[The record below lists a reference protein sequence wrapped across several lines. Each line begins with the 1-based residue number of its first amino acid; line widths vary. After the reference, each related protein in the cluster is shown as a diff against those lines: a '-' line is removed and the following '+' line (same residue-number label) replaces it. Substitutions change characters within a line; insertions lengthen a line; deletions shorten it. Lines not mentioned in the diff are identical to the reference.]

1 MFGIDLNTHQ
11 KKEVTMRRLIIFFT
25 LYLFSLM
32 VTNCDNSSIVKNNA
46 PPLESQTQNTKT
58 KSAFDTADSLD
69 KRIIEGEYII
79 IFNNQF
85 SGRIDQTTAQQADQL
100 TNEILSTSNI
110 AQNAVRSKYKYA
122 IKGFSAKLS
131 ESKVETL
138 KRDPRIKSVTP
149 NVLFK
154 LDYAR
159 KLSSGYIP
167 VKEERSI
174 THVMVN
180 SQSTPWGVNRVNG
193 PLDGTGQTAWIL
205 DTGIDLDHQ
214 DLNVDINN
222 SASFIAT
229 ESADDQVGHGT
240 HVAGILAAKDNTR
253 DVVGVAAG
261 ATVVAVKVCNS
272 LPPSDP
278 NSGCPASSIING
290 VDYVSI
296 KASPN
301 DIVNMSLGGPDP
313 GNNYTMIDNAVTN
326 AANAGIRF
334 SIAAGNSASNASSF
348 TPARVNN
355 SNVWTVSAFRQG
367 DQFVQTFDWN
377 TPNCNPLQSSSVGS
391 NFSNPP
397 VDFSGPGESVLSLWK
412 NGGTLTTCGTS
423 MAAPHIAGLLLA
435 SPNGITNDGFVT
447 NDPDSDPDPIGFPDI
462 YLTTSISGPTS
473 LSKGQQGTWT
483 ASVSDG
489 DGNYSY
495 EWYYR
500 SDDTNNQWDGPVSY
514 TDSYSTQMYDFDGL
528 LLDIRV
534 DVSDGSGRSGS
545 SSIRVRCTDCEPG
558 GGGGPLSVD
567 N

>member
-1 MFGIDLNTHQ
+1 LCN
-11 KKEVTMRRLIIFFT
+11 KIIP
-25 LYLFSLM
+25 
-32 VTNCDNSSIVKNNA
+32 
-46 PPLESQTQNTKT
+46 PPLISQELRAENTASNNQNSK
-58 KSAFDTADSLD
+58 
-69 KRIIEGEYII
+69 IIGDEYII
-79 IFNNQF
+79 IFKNQF
-85 SGRIDQTTAQQADQL
+85 ENKISENIGREVDQL
-100 TNEILSTSNI
+100 QSSILSSVAIPEDSVLN
-110 AQNAVRSKYKYA
+110 RYKYA
-122 IKGFSAKLS
+122 IKGFAAKLS
-131 ESKVETL
+131 DKQL
-138 KRDPRIKSVTP
+138 KALKNDPRIKSVTP
-149 NVLFK
+149 NALFELAYHTNVVPSFTFSK
-154 LDYAR
+154 IDID
-159 KLSSGYIP
+159 KSSFLL
-167 VKEERSI
+167 
-174 THVMVN
+174 N
-180 SQSTPWGVNRVNG
+180 SQTAPWGITRVGG
-193 PLDGTGQTAWIL
+193 PLNGTGKKAWIL